1 MILHFMAMG
10 FLNFL
15 KTMMTFSSVN
25 VLNNMLLDLQVIPFT
40 FTAMSCSTFF
50 RPWRKNLLDKDPSKR
65 DFMVETTQV
74 QTVTVMINI
83 QVIIQRQVYKE
94 PKRAVRIQTDI
105 PLSCSYKS
113 FFHLLN

>member
-1 MILHFMAMG
+1 MVLHFMDMG
-10 FLNFL
+10 YLNFL
-15 KTMMTFSSVN
+15 ETMMTFSSVN
-25 VLNNMLLDLQVIPFT
+25 LLNNMLLDLQVIQFT
-40 FTAMSCSTFF
+40 FTAMSCFYYFYF

-74 QTVTVMINI
+74 QTVMVIINI

-105 PLSCSYKS
+105 PLSCSY
-113 FFHLLN
+113 